1 MLSVGVMVSAVMGM
15 VVDVWLV
22 VDVEVLVV
30 VIHVWSVVVS

>member
-22 VDVEVLVV
+22 VDVGVLVV